1 MTENKSTRAAGAA
14 ARVPDM
20 PDAFVAQMRELLASL
35 YDLPHFQE
43 LPFVKERATAQQR
56 PLRIV
61 ALAVKQEVMELL
73 ELLNPG
79 RDFYFR
85 APEARPYNI
94 LLLHYV
100 ERHTVQKAAD
110 ELRISERQAYRE
122 LRQAEASL
130 ALLLWRRHQESA
142 FTSAVQDSITP
153 HAQAEAV
160 EPVDLHELLAAVVDV
175 VRPLAMTSSVEV
187 GLANVARPI
196 VLTLNLPVAR
206 QALITLLSRAVQ
218 AAATVVTIAVIEDGA
233 LLRLAIQFT
242 PRPDLPETAWRAD
255 GIIQPLVEQLG
266 WGVQWGAH
274 GGVSLDLPKPSQQKT
289 LLCIDDDASF
299 SELLRRYLT
308 GYPVQVLSAPNGQQG
323 IEQALHSAPDLVVL
337 DVMMAGLD
345 GWETLQRMRTHVALR
360 HLPIV
365 VCSVFNDPELAR
377 SLGATA
383 MLPKPLAPA
392 TFLYTLEQLG
402 VL

>member
-1 MTENKSTRAAGAA
+1 MTENKPTHAAQQAG
-14 ARVPDM
+14 RMPDM
-20 PDAFVAQMRELLASL
+20 PDAFVTQVRELLASL

-43 LPFVKERATAQQR
+43 LPLVKERAALQQR
-56 PLRIV
+56 PLRNV
-61 ALAVKQEVMELL
+61 ALAVKQEVLELL

-100 ERHTVQKAAD
+100 ERHIVQKAAD

-130 ALLLWRRHQESA
+130 ALLLWRRHQERA
-142 FTSAVQDSITP
+142 FTSAVQDSIAP
-153 HAQAEAV
+153 HAQAEAADAI
-160 EPVDLHELLAAVVDV
+160 DLDELLASVVDV
-175 VRPLAMTSSVEV
+175 VRPLAAASSVGIE
-187 GLANVARPI
+187 LAGMARP
-196 VLTLNLPVAR
+196 VALMLNLPVAR
-206 QALITLLSRAVQ
+206 QVLIALLSRAVQ
-218 AAATVVTIAVIEDGA
+218 AAAAAVTISVIDAGP
-233 LLRLAIQFT
+233 LLKLAIQT
-242 PRPDLPETAWRAD
+242 TLRPEAPESAWRPD
-255 GIIQPLVEQLG
+255 GIIQPLVKQLG
-266 WGVQWGAH
+266 WNVQWEAH
-274 GGVSLDLPKPSQQKT
+274 GSVSLHLPKPPQQKT
-289 LLCIDDDASF
+289 ILCIDDDASF

-308 GYPVQVLSAPNGQQG
+308 GYPVQVLSALNGQQG
-323 IEQALHSAPDLVVL
+323 IEQALHAAPDLVVL

-345 GWETLQRMRTHVALR
+345 GWETLQRMRTHVALQ
-360 HLPIV
+360 HLPII

-392 TFLYTLEQLG
+392 TFLHALEQVG